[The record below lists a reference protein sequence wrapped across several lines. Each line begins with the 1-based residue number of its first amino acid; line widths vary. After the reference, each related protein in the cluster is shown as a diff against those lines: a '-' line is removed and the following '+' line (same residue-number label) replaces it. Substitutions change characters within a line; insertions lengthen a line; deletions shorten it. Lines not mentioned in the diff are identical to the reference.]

1 MNNINNG
8 KNMKTTK
15 ITAFLLILFLFSC
28 STKKSNVVQTKV
40 QPEKGTETTEKKD
53 KIAVLD
59 FKTVNLPLD
68 KSRIVSELIR
78 TDLINTNKFTV
89 IERSQVDMIFKEHGF
104 TSTGVTDDSS
114 AAKIGKLLA
123 ARKILIGSVMKLG
136 ESIVV
141 TCRVVD
147 VERGVADSSA
157 KITADSEEALVGEVS
172 SLVAS
177 LTGEAPSE
185 ESKTI
190 IPKIS
195 LKLSKQS
202 YKVYEDIVVSYK
214 KFPGTKYDYISVAK
228 ENEPARSHYTYQ
240 YTNRQ
245 TEGTVTFYGGV
256 KEAGK
261 YEVRSHTN
269 YDKGDIQP
277 TAILKFTVK

>member
-1 MNNINNG
+1 
-8 KNMKTTK
+8 MKTTK
-15 ITAFLLILFLFSC
+15 IIASLLVLFIFSC

-40 QPEKGTETTEKKD
+40 QPEKATETGQQKD

-59 FKTVNLPLD
+59 LKTVNLPIE

-78 TDLINTNKFTV
+78 TDLINTNKYIV

-104 TSTGVTDDSS
+104 ASTGVTDDSS

-157 KITADSEEALVGEVS
+157 KVTADSEEALVQEVS
-172 SLVAS
+172 TLVAS
-177 LTGEAPSE
+177 ITGEAPSE

-195 LKLSKQS
+195 LKLSKSS
-202 YKVYEDIVVSYK
+202 YTVGEDIIVTYK
-214 KFPGTKYDYISVAK
+214 KFPGTKYDYISIAK
-228 ENEPARSHYTYQ
+228 ENAPARNHYTYQ

-256 KEAGK
+256 REAGK

-269 YDKGDIQP
+269 YDKGDAQH

>member
-1 MNNINNG
+1 M
-8 KNMKTTK
+8 KNTK
-15 ITAFLLILFLFSC
+15 FIVSLAAILLFSC

-40 QPEKGTETTEKKD
+40 QTEKTVEVTEKKD
-53 KIAVLD
+53 RIAVLD
-59 FKTVNLPLD
+59 LKTVNLPSE

-104 TSTGVTDDSS
+104 SSTGVTDDSS
-114 AAKIGKLLA
+114 AARIGKLLA
-123 ARKILIGSVMKLG
+123 AQKILIGTVMKLG

-147 VERGVADSSA
+147 VERGIADSSA
-157 KITADSEEALVGEVS
+157 KVSAEDEESLVAEVS
-172 SLVAS
+172 TLIAS

-190 IPKIS
+190 IPKIN
-195 LKLSKQS
+195 LKLSKKS
-202 YKVYEDIVVSYK
+202 YKVNEDIVVYYK
-214 KFPGTKYDYISVAK
+214 KFPGTRYDYISIAK
-228 ENEPARSHYTYQ
+228 ENESARNHYTYQ
-240 YTNRQ
+240 YTSGQ
-245 TEGTVTFYGGV
+245 TEGTVTFYSGV
-256 KEAGK
+256 REAGK